1 MKKFRVRFINEGS
14 LMQPA
19 IVSGNTTQEEMNKDP
34 ETEQM
39 EQDQENSV
47 VANSAPTLTPQ
58 QVADMS
64 DGEVLSNFYLNP
76 TSDLPEDAYQA
87 LQTRANDF
95 ANKVRVGN
103 VTPTEMKKTSNAI
116 AANNAKIQNPIGESA
131 DWMVSHIENVLLGK
145 KGKKGRLGD
154 LVWNDKDLYEETD
167 EEKNGKT
174 HYWNEWVGSFDRP
187 SKTIYLNPDASTLIW
202 NQIITAGRNL
212 KWNLKKTQNRK
223 PRVDM
228 GFEGDEDPLFTEAY
242 TSGRKDSFDELYYGG
257 GESDWGIEDEDSTHS
272 DSYIPTQTS
281 EEFMT
286 TKRGQQAKMLF
297 DLKDEVADR
306 IEELTDGKIKYAT
319 VYDFVEKYIDKA
331 HEKYNNKEL
340 EKYSKVSRGKVDFFA
355 KVILMKYKRN
365 KNFTKL
371 FSNE

>member
-1 MKKFRVRFINEGS
+1 
-14 LMQPA
+14 MQPA
-19 IVSGNTTQEEMNKDP
+19 IVSGNTTQEEMNKDT

-103 VTPTEMKKTSNAI
+103 VTPDEMKKTSNAI
-116 AANNAKIQNPIGESA
+116 AANNAKIQKGIGES
-131 DWMVSHIENVLLGK
+131 
-145 KGKKGRLGD
+145 
-154 LVWNDKDLYEETD
+154 
-167 EEKNGKT
+167 
-174 HYWNEWVGSFDRP
+174 
-187 SKTIYLNPDASTLIW
+187 
-202 NQIITAGRNL
+202 
-212 KWNLKKTQNRK
+212 
-223 PRVDM
+223 VDC
-228 GFEGDEDPLFTEAY
+228 EDPLFTEAY
-242 TSGRKDSFDELYYGG
+242 TSGRKDSFDELYHGG
-257 GESDWGIEDEDSTHS
+257 GESDWGIDDEDSTHS

-286 TKRGQQAKMLF
+286 TKRGQRAKMLF